1 MNQLISKTRTQKT
14 LFIVLA
20 LVFLIPIVS
29 FAQEEVTTI
38 GGESNMIQRLLYT
51 IVNSVFGW
59 MVWASGL
66 LLNYSVKEYVV
77 GFGFNFQDSG
87 LGFAVNNLWVTVRD
101 VFNLTFIFG
110 LVYIGFKMILNNGDS
125 NARRMLVSL
134 ILAALLVNFSLFITK
149 FVIDFT
155 NIAATQFAAAFSST
169 SGTEVTY
176 NLTDKF
182 MQLTGLSSLWESV
195 KGGSKLA
202 VGGGAGWAYI
212 FGSLILYLVMAFVF
226 AAGGILLIIRY
237 VVLNIYMILSP
248 IMFLGWVFPGFSSAS
263 QKYWT
268 SFLQR
273 AFFAPAY
280 LLMLF
285 FAAKVLESMSIPNK
299 SMASA
304 FIGSDNLTATE
315 ATESFLNTI
324 PYFILT
330 CAFLIAA
337 IVVAQ
342 KMGAV
347 GATNAIA
354 IGHRIR
360 GTAQRAAGSA
370 TFGAAAV
377 VGQRTVGY
385 AAQTAANSTSLRNK
399 AATSM
404 WGSAVLKTARTVG
417 DKSFDGRNAY
427 GLGKAAGIGEG
438 GKGGYNTK
446 VETKKK
452 KDADYAKSLGET
464 DVKKDV
470 AGNYVDQKHKERVVA
485 GLKAHTDD
493 PNSKLSKINIALN
506 KAMHDKFS
514 GGNLEKANADIARA
528 EKEQKAALKEITEIE
543 ESKIKYEKQLAF
555 INRRQKEADVIRR
568 PISKVAGNKAGQALG
583 FGAFLVAAG
592 TTTGVATAATMTH
605 SVGAQNQESVNNLR
619 KIYGMDGTVRNKSKE
634 KEENLKILSQQIKES
649 EGGVPEKKPDE
660 DK

>member
-1 MNQLISKTRTQKT
+1 MNQLTSKTRTQKILFT
-14 LFIVLA
+14 LLVLM
-20 LVFLIPIVS
+20 FLIPVVS
-29 FAQEEVTTI
+29 FAADEVTTI
-38 GGESNMIQRLLYT
+38 GGPANVIQGLLYT

-59 MVWASGL
+59 MAWASGL

-77 GFGFNFQDSG
+77 GFGAGFRDSG

-101 VFNLTFIFG
+101 IFNLTFIFG
-110 LVYIGFKMILNNGDS
+110 LVYIGFKMILNSGDS

-149 FVIDFT
+149 FVIDFS

-169 SGTEVTY
+169 SGAEVNY
-176 NLTDKF
+176 NLTEKF
-182 MQLTGLSSLWESV
+182 MQLTGLSSLWDSAKSV
-195 KGGSKLA
+195 A
-202 VGGGAGWAYI
+202 AMPVGGGWAYI

-226 AAGGILLIIRY
+226 FAGAILLIIRY
-237 VVLNIYMILSP
+237 IVLNIYMILSP
-248 IMFLGWVFPGFSSAS
+248 IMFLGWVFPGFSGAS
-263 QKYWT
+263 QKYWDG
-268 SFLQR
+268 FLQR

-285 FAAKVLESMSIPNK
+285 FAAEVLKAMSIPKK
-299 SMASA
+299 SMADA
-304 FIGSDNLTATE
+304 FTGSNPTIATQ
-315 ATESFLNTI
+315 SFVETI

-354 IGHRIR
+354 IGNRLR

-377 VGQRTVGY
+377 VGQRTIGY
-385 AAQTAANSTSLRNK
+385 GAQKAANSDWLRNK

-404 WGSAVLKTARTVG
+404 LGSATLKASRAVG
-417 DKSFDGRNAY
+417 DKSFDGRNAF
-427 GLGKAAGIGEG
+427 GLGKTLGVGDG

-446 VETKKK
+446 VEAKNK

-464 DVKKDV
+464 KVDKDQNGKYTDKKH
-470 AGNYVDQKHKERVVA
+470 QERVDA
-485 GLKAHTDD
+485 GLKERENDI
-493 PNSKLSKINIALN
+493 NSNLYKKNQALN
-506 KAMHDKFS
+506 EARQNKLKGGDLAKA
-514 GGNLEKANADIARA
+514 EAEIARA
-528 EKEQKAALKEITEIE
+528 EKEQKKAFKETILQE
-543 ESKIKYEKQLAF
+543 EAKIQYEKQLAF
-555 INRRQKEADVIRR
+555 INRRQQEANLMKGKI
-568 PISKVAGNKAGQALG
+568 PGISGAVAGGGVGGQLG
-583 FGAFLVAAG
+583 WSAFGAGVGAAAG
-592 TTTGVATAATMTH
+592 TAAGAAMVH

-619 KIYGMDGTVRNKSKE
+619 KIYGMDGTVKNKSKE
-634 KEENLKILSQQIKES
+634 KEENLKILAAQIKES
-649 EGGVPEKKPDE
+649 EGATPEKKPDE